1 MYTMYHI
8 YPFEKRK
15 KHSRGYY
22 GGIPVI
28 INMLT
33 LKVSLQLSLRK
44 EKRWA
49 VIREG
54 NFPICLSR
62 YLMTK
67 PVQRRASRD
76 VLWEVTL

>member
-1 MYTMYHI
+1 M
-8 YPFEKRK
+8 
-15 KHSRGYY
+15 
-22 GGIPVI
+22 I

-33 LKVSLQLSLRK
+33 LKVSLQLSIRK

-49 VIREG
+49 VIRGG

-67 PVQRRASRD
+67 PVQRLASRD
-76 VLWEVTL
+76 VLWEVTLTHLWRMDLLIITICVNPLLLLGHKK